1 MKRTIAKAF
10 LCLLLATPALGA
22 YADATQALASPAPPK
37 GFERLQHKFPAPK
50 TKFADANLT
59 STTIDAFKGK
69 IIVLNFWATWCGPCI
84 QEMPTLERLA
94 ARLPVEKFAVIAVSQ
109 DRGGASVAKPFLD
122 RIGVRSLPLY
132 FDPNR
137 RLSRDLGV
145 RGLPTTVVI
154 ARDGTVVGKLEGIA
168 EWDAKDVVAY
178 LIYLS
183 EN

>member
-1 MKRTIAKAF
+1 MKRALAIAF
-10 LCLLLATPALGA
+10 LCLLLATTTWAR
-22 YADATQALASPAPPK
+22 TQVLSGPAPPK
-37 GFERLQHKFPAPK
+37 GFEQLERRFPAPK
-50 TKFADANLT
+50 TAFTDENLA

-69 IIVLNFWATWCGPCI
+69 MVILNFWATWCAPCI

-94 ARLPVEKFAVIAVSQ
+94 ARLPTEKFAVIAVSQ
-109 DRGGASVAKPFLD
+109 DRGGASIAKTFLD

-154 ARDGTVVGKLEGIA
+154 ARDGTVVGKLEGVA
-168 EWDAKDVVAY
+168 EWDAKNVVAY
-178 LIYLS
+178 LVSLS
-183 EN
+183 EK